1 MKSKKLRQ
9 TYKNFS
15 DDINKVKTTRSVR
28 DSKEEPEK
36 KTPDEEFDWA
46 DDQI

>member
-1 MKSKKLRQ
+1 LKSLKLRQ

-15 DDINKVKTTRSVR
+15 GKINEENSKNQDIEESKKTTI
-28 DSKEEPEK
+28 
-36 KTPDEEFDWA
+36 DEEFDWA